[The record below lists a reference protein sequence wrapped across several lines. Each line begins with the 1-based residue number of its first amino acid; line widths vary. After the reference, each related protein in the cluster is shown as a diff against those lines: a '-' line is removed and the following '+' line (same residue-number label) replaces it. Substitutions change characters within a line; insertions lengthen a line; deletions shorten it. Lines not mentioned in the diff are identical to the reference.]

1 MLYKRVKGV
10 RMKSKIMFWIGIAII
25 ATISIL
31 MLTVTE
37 EISLGVIGFI
47 GLLFIGASR
56 YRPLKK

>member
-1 MLYKRVKGV
+1 
-10 RMKSKIMFWIGIAII
+10 MKNKIMFWIGIAII

-37 EISLGVIGFI
+37 DISLGVIGFI
-47 GLLFIGASR
+47 GLLFIGASK